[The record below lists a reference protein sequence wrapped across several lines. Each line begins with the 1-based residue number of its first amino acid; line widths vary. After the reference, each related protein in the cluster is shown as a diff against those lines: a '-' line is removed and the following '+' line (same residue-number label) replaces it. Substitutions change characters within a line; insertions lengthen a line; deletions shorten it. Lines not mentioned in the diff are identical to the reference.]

1 MLCNVE
7 ETSTILTT
15 IEPTTDV
22 SCPDE
27 FFTCADGGCVQNS
40 WVCDGDN
47 DCEDGSD
54 EVECRT

>member
-7 ETSTILTT
+7 ETSTSPTT
-15 IEPTTDV
+15 VEPTPDE

-27 FFTCADGGCVQNS
+27 FFTCADGGCALNA

-54 EVECRT
+54 EVDCRT